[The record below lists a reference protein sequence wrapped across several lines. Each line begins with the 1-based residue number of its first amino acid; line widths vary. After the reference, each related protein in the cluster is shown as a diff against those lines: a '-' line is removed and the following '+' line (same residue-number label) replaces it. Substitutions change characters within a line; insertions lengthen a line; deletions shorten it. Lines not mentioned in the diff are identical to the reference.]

1 MMFAAVDCDRTSCWV
16 GLIMATL
23 GAVFDGV
30 GAAGGVLAI
39 VVGGAATGTGSILV
53 TVVLCWRYLCVYDM
67 CNRTGAVDD

>member
-1 MMFAAVDCDRTSCWV
+1 
-16 GLIMATL
+16 MATL
-23 GAVFDGV
+23 GAVFDG
-30 GAAGGVLAI
+30 GAGGVLAI